1 MGRNV
6 FNIWRLMRSEL
17 ALYSYTQENVV
28 MTVLNQV
35 SAYTEVMTRLDLL
48 RARPAFRDLAV

>member
-1 MGRNV
+1 
-6 FNIWRLMRSEL
+6 MRSEL

-48 RARPAFRDLAV
+48 SRTSELARPFGI